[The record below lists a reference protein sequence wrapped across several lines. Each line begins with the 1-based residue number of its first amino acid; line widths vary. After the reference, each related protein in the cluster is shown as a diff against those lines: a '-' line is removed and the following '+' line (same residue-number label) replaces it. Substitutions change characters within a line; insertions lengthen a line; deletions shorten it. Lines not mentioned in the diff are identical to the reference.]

1 MMCSVRKR
9 SPLQVTVLTPL
20 VMFPPLA
27 IFAVAWVI
35 SGRVLVGII
44 AIGVYAL
51 LLPLFTHA
59 LPALWR
65 RR

>member
-1 MMCSVRKR
+1 MA
-9 SPLQVTVLTPL
+9 
-20 VMFPPLA
+20 PPLA
-27 IFAVAWVI
+27 MFAIAWVV
-35 SGRVLVGII
+35 SGEVLVGII

-51 LLPLFTHA
+51 LLPLVTHG